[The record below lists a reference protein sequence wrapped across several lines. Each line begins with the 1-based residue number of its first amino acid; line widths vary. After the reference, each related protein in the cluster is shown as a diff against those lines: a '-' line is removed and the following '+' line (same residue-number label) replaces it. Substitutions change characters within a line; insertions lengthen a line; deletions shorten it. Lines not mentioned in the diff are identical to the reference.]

1 MRLRASEWIYAA
13 YFAYVGA
20 LAWIFPLPDDVRWRA
35 TAVFAG
41 ALVIFGILSLGRTP
55 VLRDWLPVA
64 LMLLAYREMNWF
76 TPAHKPGVL
85 ERSWV
90 VWDRQ
95 LLHDWGLQRAIE
107 SLGPVLPGYLEIS
120 YALVYAVGFYCVG
133 VLYAENRRDRVEG
146 LLCAYA
152 LGGLLS
158 YALFP
163 YFPSD
168 PPRVVFAGTD
178 LPNIVTP
185 MRQLNLYL
193 VNNYGIH
200 SSVFPSAHVSTGFA
214 AGWGL
219 RHAFPERPWYG
230 RAVLIYAAS
239 MSVATVYGR
248 YHYAVDAVAGVAISV
263 VAIGMVRTFGLLPGA
278 RPAR

>member
-1 MRLRASEWIYAA
+1 ML
-13 YFAYVGA
+13 VG
-20 LAWIFPLPDDVRWRA
+20 V
-35 TAVFAG
+35 V
-41 ALVIFGILSLGRTP
+41 VIFAILALGRTP
-55 VLRDWLPVA
+55 VLRDWLPLA

-76 TPAHKPGVL
+76 TPAHKSGVL
-85 ERSWV
+85 EQGWI
-90 VWDRQ
+90 VWDRH
-95 LLHDWGLQRAIE
+95 LLHDWGLQRIIE
-107 SLGPVLPGYLEIS
+107 SLGPLIPGYLEIC

-133 VLYAENRRDRVEG
+133 VLYAEKRRDRVDG

-168 PPRVVFAGTD
+168 PPRVVFSSSD
-178 LPNIVTP
+178 LPSIVTP
-185 MRQLNLYL
+185 IREFNLYL
-193 VNNYGIH
+193 VNSYGIH

-219 RHAFPERPWYG
+219 CHILPEKPWYG

-248 YHYAVDAVAGVAISV
+248 YHYAVDAVAGVLVSL
-263 VAIGMVRTFGLLPGA
+263 VAIGVVRTLRLA
-278 RPAR
+278 EDRS